1 MRDYEAEFN
10 IQATR
15 FYLNYLLD
23 KKYNAKKQQY
33 YRCYRCFKL
42 TKLTKTKK

>member
-1 MRDYEAEFN
+1 MYDYDAEFT

-15 FYLNYLLD
+15 FYLFYLLD

-42 TKLTKTKK
+42 TKTKK